1 MALLPEK
8 MARVRIIAS
17 NSVKET
23 IVSAL
28 HDYGII
34 QLEPVADDISKI
46 LQQGVQN
53 GQYKE
58 LNTMLQKFRGM
69 ETQLPRRRVSTRKQ
83 FESVE
88 ELLEEARSV
97 KVETDI
103 RMLREEEGDILTE
116 IREIEQRL
124 SAVEILKHLDYDL
137 SVFNNKYVASFLVRK
152 EKNRNFKEIVES
164 TVNNSMVLDIG
175 NDYVLMAVPEDK
187 DSELAQLAGR
197 QNFKLIHVPM
207 MSGKPSEFY
216 DYLQVRLSEN
226 RRSLNQVRTDINSL
240 ADNEYPDIAQIREA
254 LEIEVKKMEASEK
267 LASTSDAFAMEGW
280 IPEKYFDPLDSKL
293 NELTSGRMIF
303 RRLET
308 DELPPTI
315 MNNPG
320 RFKIFEFFV
329 RFYSLPQQGEIDPTM
344 IFAIVF
350 PIFFGLMVG
359 DWGYGLTILGISL
372 WLIHRLNNP
381 VKKSHIPRVL
391 SKFVLTIMGPESL
404 KTLGKALIPGAIVA
418 IAEGLVFN
426 NFFGFPLFPYTVF
439 AVSTGFGG
447 TTVLGFP
454 PTPAE
459 LYGVDFMVRKLL
471 LFSGYIGLSMVSLGL
486 IFGMIN
492 RLRFGQRK
500 EAIGKLGWL
509 VFAWGI
515 ALLGLALIHG
525 QASFNFSQSP
535 LSLLYIIMLVVGL
548 GLIIATEKAQG
559 GMEIPSI
566 ISHILSYTRILGI
579 LLASVILSQIIDLI
593 FLKGVNKGPEYAVV
607 GVIILVFGQLFN
619 LVIAVFEPGIQGA
632 RLIYVEFFSKFFTGN
647 GKVFRPFG
655 TRRAFTEG
663 TFELEKPDGKA
674 KRPNK
679 AKPTAGRTPVK

>member
-1 MALLPEK
+1 MALFPEK
-8 MARVRIIAS
+8 MARVRIIAA
-17 NSVKET
+17 NSVKDT

-34 QLEPVADDISKI
+34 QLEPVSEEISKL
-46 LQQGVQN
+46 LQQGATN
-53 GQYKE
+53 HYYKE
-58 LNTMLQKFRGM
+58 LNSLLQKFRGM
-69 ETQLPRRRVSTRKQ
+69 ETQLPRRKVSGKKQ
-83 FESVE
+83 FESIE
-88 ELLEEARSV
+88 ELLKEASTV
-97 KVETDI
+97 KVENDI

-124 SAVEILKHLDYDL
+124 SAVNLLKHLDYDL
-137 SVFNNKYVASFLVRK
+137 SVFNNKYVASFIVKK

-164 TVNNSMVLDIG
+164 SLANSKVLDLG
-175 NDYVLMAVPEDK
+175 NDYVLIAVPEEK
-187 DSELAQLAGR
+187 DSDLAQIASR

-207 MSGKPSEFY
+207 MTGRPSEYHDF
-216 DYLQVRLSEN
+216 LNVKLSEN
-226 RRSLNQVRTDINSL
+226 RRSLNQLRTDINEL
-240 ADNEYPDIAQIREA
+240 ADRVYAIIAQLREA

-267 LASTSDAFAMEGW
+267 LSSTRDTFAMEGW
-280 IPEKYFDPLDSKL
+280 IPEKYFSPLKQKL
-293 NELTSGRMIF
+293 HELTEGRMIF
-303 RRLET
+303 RKVDTNEM
-308 DELPPTI
+308 PPTV
-315 MNNPG
+315 MSNPG
-320 RFKIFEFFV
+320 RFKVFEFFV
-329 RFYSLPQQGEIDPTM
+329 RFYSLPQHGEIDPTM

-350 PIFFGLMVG
+350 PVFFGLMVG

-372 WLIHRLNNP
+372 WMIHRINNP
-381 VKKSHIPRVL
+381 VRKSHIPKLL
-391 SKFVLTIMGPESL
+391 SRFVLTIMGPESL

-418 IAEGLVFN
+418 IAVGLLFN
-426 NFFGFPLFPYTVF
+426 NFFGFPLLPYTVF

-447 TTVLGFP
+447 TTVYGFP
-454 PTPAE
+454 PTATE
-459 LYGVDFMVRKLL
+459 LFSVDFMVRKLL
-471 LFSGYIGLSMVSLGL
+471 LFSGYIGLGMVSLGL
-486 IFGMIN
+486 VFGMVN
-492 RLRFGQRK
+492 RIRFKQTK
-500 EAIGKLGWL
+500 EAVGKLGWL

-535 LSLLYIIMLVVGL
+535 ATLIYVIMLVVGL

-593 FLKGVNKGPEYAVV
+593 FLKGVNKSPELAVV

-647 GKVFRPFG
+647 GKLFRPFG
-655 TRRAFTEG
+655 TRRTFTER
-663 TFELEKPDGKA
+663 TFELEAPRESGRNSGKRGAAA
-674 KRPNK
+674 KQNQ
-679 AKPTAGRTPVK
+679 

>member
-1 MALLPEK
+1 MALFPEK

-17 NSVKET
+17 NTVKET

-34 QLEPVADDISKI
+34 QLEPVAEDISKI
-46 LQQGVQN
+46 LQQGAQN
-53 GQYKE
+53 HHYKE
-58 LNTMLQKFRGM
+58 LNSMLQKFRGM
-69 ETQLPRRRVSTRKQ
+69 ETQLPRRPVPGKRQ
-83 FESVE
+83 FQSVE
-88 ELLEEARSV
+88 EMLKEAASV

-103 RMLREEEGDILTE
+103 RMLREEEGDVLTQ

-124 SAVEILKHLDYDL
+124 SAVEILKHLEYDL
-137 SVFNNKYVASFLVRK
+137 SVFNNKYIASFLVKK
-152 EKNRNFKEIVES
+152 EKNRDFKGIVES
-164 TVNNSMVLDIG
+164 ALKNSKVLDIG
-175 NDYVLMAVPEDK
+175 NDYVLIAVPEEK
-187 DSELAQLAGR
+187 DSELAQLASR

-207 MSGKPSEFY
+207 MSGKPSEYY
-216 DYLQVRLSEN
+216 DYLQVRLSQN
-226 RRSLNQVRTDINSL
+226 RRSLNQVRTDLNSL
-240 ADNEYPDIAQIREA
+240 SDREYAQIAQIREA

-280 IPEKYFDPLDSKL
+280 IPEKYFGPLNQKL

-303 RRLET
+303 RRVET
-308 DELPPTI
+308 DELPPTV
-315 MNNPG
+315 MSNPG
-320 RFKIFEFFV
+320 RFKVFEFFV
-329 RFYSLPQQGEIDPTM
+329 RFYSLPQHGEIDPTM

-372 WLIHRLNNP
+372 WMIHRINNP
-381 VKKSHIPRVL
+381 VKKSHIPKLL
-391 SKFVLTIMGPESL
+391 SRFVLTIMGPESL

-426 NFFGFPLFPYTVF
+426 NFFGFPIFPYTVF

-454 PTPAE
+454 PSPAE
-459 LYGVDFMVRKLL
+459 LFGVDFMVRKLL
-471 LFSGYIGLSMVSLGL
+471 LFSGYIGLAMVSLGL

-492 RLRFGQRK
+492 RVRFRQRK
-500 EAIGKLGWL
+500 EAAGKLGWL
-509 VFAWGI
+509 IFAWGI

-535 LSLLYIIMLVVGL
+535 TTLIYVIMLLGGL

-593 FLKGVNKGPEYAVV
+593 FLKGVNKGPEYAVI
-607 GVIILVFGQLFN
+607 GVIILVVGQIFN

-647 GKVFRPFG
+647 GKIFRPFG

-663 TFELEKPDGKA
+663 TFELEPPAGKPRGQSRA
-674 KRPNK
+674 KQASK
-679 AKPTAGRTPVK
+679 QKD